1 MAPWVLGYEEE
12 GLLATHLHPVPGS
25 AAAVGPGP
33 GRVSTQ
39 GLQELSLGF
48 LLGAG
53 PRPPAP
59 TVLARPR
66 LEGGQALLAGDLKA
80 WLVNSSNLFLSR
92 NSFVPFRLLILAIRL
107 PLVCLQDG
115 IPF

>member
-53 PRPPAP
+53 PRPPP
-59 TVLARPR
+59 SWHGPGWR
-66 LEGGQALLAGDLKA
+66 AGRRC
-80 WLVNSSNLFLSR
+80 SR
-92 NSFVPFRLLILAIRL
+92 
-107 PLVCLQDG
+107 G
-115 IPF
+115 ISRHGW